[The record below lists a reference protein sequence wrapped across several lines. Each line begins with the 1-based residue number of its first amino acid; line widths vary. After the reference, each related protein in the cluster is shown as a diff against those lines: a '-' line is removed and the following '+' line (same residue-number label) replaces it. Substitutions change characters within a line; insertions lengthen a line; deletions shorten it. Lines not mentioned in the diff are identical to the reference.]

1 MSAAPA
7 PVRWRRGFVGAAALA
22 LAIVCSAA
30 CGPDIP
36 ANPTWKD
43 DVWPIV
49 RARCIHC
56 HYAMDPAAPESDA
69 ANFDYPDFASA
80 SAAGAVDA
88 LAGAGVID
96 VRLGRMPK
104 PPATPLADWQ
114 VETLSRWAKN
124 PR

>member
-7 PVRWRRGFVGAAALA
+7 PGRWHLLLLPVVVAL
-22 LAIVCSAA
+22 SG

-36 ANPTWKD
+36 AHPTWEH

-56 HYAMDPAAPESDA
+56 HYAMDPTLPLESDA
-69 ANFDYPDFASA
+69 ANFDYPDYALA
-80 SAAGAVDA
+80 LAAGVVDV
-88 LAGAGVID
+88 LRSAGVTD
-96 VRLGRMPK
+96 VQTGRMPK
-104 PPATPLADWQ
+104 PPAAPLADWQ
-114 VETLSRWAKN
+114 IETLSRWAQD